1 MYNRHGVEVAGSLR
15 PEAACGSRR
24 NGRAGRRSRSTATET
39 NKRILAL
46 LDQPPPEGYARWTG
60 PLLAAALGD
69 VDVQYVWRLLRAQ
82 KIDLAGRKSW
92 CESNDPE
99 FVAKAADV
107 VGLYMAPPENAIVI
121 CVDEKPSIQALE
133 RAQGYLKLPNGRALT
148 GHSHD
153 YKRNGTTTL
162 FAAFEVATGK
172 VTAAHKTRRR
182 RIEFLDFMNDIVA
195 AHADTAI
202 HVVLD
207 NLNTHKPR
215 NDRWLRRH
223 PNVHF
228 HFTPTRASWL
238 NQVEIWFSILQGKS
252 LHGASFTSVKQ
263 LREHIDAFIK
273 AYNINATP
281 FAWTK
286 SEVHQKRL
294 KPSFRASMI
303 PGTST
308 LFSRRVSRDWRIR
321 IIPKA
326 PRSSTFAE
334 GDRKELEAL
343 CRSPRTMQQD
353 LKRARIVL
361 LAAEGRSTRSIAK
374 EVGVQPRIVSRWRHR
389 YADQGLDGLKD
400 KPRPGKKPLYTP
412 GRLTSGSWDFFGQAC
427 PKGFARWTGP
437 LLAKELGDVDVQYVW
452 RCLRGHYKIDL
463 VARKSWCESND
474 PEFATKAADV
484 VGLYANPPAKA
495 IVLCVDEKPS
505 IQALERAR
513 AI

>member
-1 MYNRHGVEVAGSLR
+1 MRYAEKRLAVLDETGERGAE
-15 PEAACGSRR
+15 PKYT
-24 NGRAGRRSRSTATET
+24 TAT

-46 LDQPPPEGYARWTG
+46 LDQTPPELCALDRALAGGRARRCRC
-60 PLLAAALGD
+60 PICLAFPA
-69 VDVQYVWRLLRAQ
+69 RA

-92 CESNDPE
+92 CESNDPA

-107 VGLYMAPPENAIVI
+107 VGLYMAPPKNAIVI

-133 RAQGYLKLPNGRALT
+133 RAQGYLTLPNGRALT

-153 YKRNGTTTL
+153 YKRNGTSTL

-202 HVVLD
+202 HVILD

-215 NDRWLRRH
+215 NDRWLRRY

-238 NQVEIWFSILQGKS
+238 NQVEIWFSILQGQS

-273 AYNINATP
+273 AWNTTAAP

-294 KPSFRASMI
+294 KPR
-303 PGTST
+303 
-308 LFSRRVSRDWRIR
+308 
-321 IIPKA
+321 
-326 PRSSTFAE
+326 FAH
-334 GDRKELEAL
+334 
-343 CRSPRTMQQD
+343 Q
-353 LKRARIVL
+353 
-361 LAAEGRSTRSIAK
+361 
-374 EVGVQPRIVSRWRHR
+374 
-389 YADQGLDGLKD
+389 
-400 KPRPGKKPLYTP
+400 
-412 GRLTSGSWDFFGQAC
+412 
-427 PKGFARWTGP
+427 
-437 LLAKELGDVDVQYVW
+437 
-452 RCLRGHYKIDL
+452 
-463 VARKSWCESND
+463 
-474 PEFATKAADV
+474 
-484 VGLYANPPAKA
+484 
-495 IVLCVDEKPS
+495 
-505 IQALERAR
+505 
-513 AI
+513 